1 MESKKKHLGH
11 ILVLLVLITVIQV
24 PTSEAQAYDVGASYE
39 VHEFD
44 NTVEVNLISSTGIVL
59 GKIVFYTS
67 KLETIIYDIT
77 IDTRHISPDTLLVLE
92 YNYTCN
98 TSEYMLR
105 RTLLS
110 TETLSLTSL
119 MQECNDLEEIHVKDL
134 RLIAVIFEENQS
146 IIKTL
151 DLLDY
156 LGENHSLILIKNYKN
171 YWFTL
176 EPRNVVPGWIRVLI
190 RTFYTDL
197 GDVEVVSDKVFNQT
211 TELKLL
217 LEPRGT
223 SLLGTN
229 VSFSLVQAD
238 NNYIV
243 YSDKLDP
250 NKILIIT
257 GDLPGIEYGKEY
269 YLYIRAE
276 RYGIAKSLNLSS
288 TIGPIVFVEKRIE
301 VETIPLTL
309 KDIGNEGLFTHIVID
324 IPMDVSSNEVWIDY
338 TPLGGSIPT
347 IMIAGLERYGPEHT
361 LLHIYLVSE
370 SPLYGYF
377 TLDIKKSDAK
387 VWRGSVYIET
397 SWANDALVK
406 ISSLQAAYYVLDN
419 HVTTRSGPGDY
430 TLVITANETITPS
443 DILIV
448 TVELNVTKK
457 NLISPIILYP
467 YADSRPVE
475 GSPFTSSIVYLFNS
489 TNPGT
494 RQIYIT
500 PGKLSFIIP
509 ASYIT
514 RQDPGSYTE
523 FFFTLYLG
531 LENIENITITN
542 ISITKISIYNETT
555 RYEQEA
561 YFSPIYVAL
570 AAILVAASA
579 ILLLRKRYR
588 VDLITRV
595 LRR

>member
-11 ILVLLVLITVIQV
+11 ILLLLVLITVIQV
-24 PTSEAQAYDVGASYE
+24 PTAETQAYDVGASYE

-44 NTVEVNLISSTGIVL
+44 NTLEVNLISSTGIVL

-77 IDTRHISPDTLLVLE
+77 IDTRHISPDTILVLE

-98 TSEYMLR
+98 ASEYMLGK
-105 RTLLS
+105 TLLS

-119 MQECNDLEEIHVKDL
+119 MRECGDLEEIHVKDL
-134 RLIAVIFEENQS
+134 RLIAVILEENQTT
-146 IIKTL
+146 IKTL
-151 DLLDY
+151 DLLGY
-156 LGENHSLILIKNYKN
+156 LGENHSLTLLKNYKN

-176 EPRNVVPGWIRVLI
+176 EPRTVAPGWIRVLI

-197 GDVEVVSDKVFNQT
+197 GDIEVVSDKVFNQT
-211 TELKLL
+211 SELKLL
-217 LEPRGT
+217 LEPQGT

-229 VSFSLVQAD
+229 VSFTLVQAD
-238 NNYIV
+238 NNDIV

-269 YLYIRAE
+269 NLYIKAE
-276 RYGIAKSLNLSS
+276 QYDIAKSLNLSRI
-288 TIGPIVFVEKRIE
+288 IGPIVFVEKRVE

-309 KDIGNEGLFTHIVID
+309 KDIRNEGLFTHIVID
-324 IPMDVSSNEVWIDY
+324 IPMDVSSNELWIDY
-338 TPLGGSIPT
+338 TPLDGSIPT
-347 IMIAGLERYGPEHT
+347 IMIAGLERSSPEHT

-370 SPLYGYF
+370 SSLYGYF

-387 VWRGSVYIET
+387 VWRGSLYIET
-397 SWANDALVK
+397 SWTNDAMVK
-406 ISSLQAAYYVLDN
+406 ISSLQPAYYVLDN
-419 HVTTRSGPGDY
+419 HITTRSGPGDY

-443 DILIV
+443 DILVV
-448 TVELNVTKK
+448 TIEFNVTKK

-467 YADSRPVE
+467 YADSRPIE
-475 GSPFTSSIVYLFNS
+475 GSPFTSPIVYMFNS

-494 RQIYIT
+494 RQIHT
-500 PGKLSFIIP
+500 APGKLSFIIP

-523 FFFTLYLG
+523 LYFTLYLG
-531 LENIENITITN
+531 LENVANMTITN
-542 ISITKISIYNETT
+542 ITITKISIYNETT

-561 YFSPIYVAL
+561 YFSPVYVTL
-570 AAILVAASA
+570 VAILVAAAA
-579 ILLLRKRYR
+579 ILVLRKKYG

>member
-11 ILVLLVLITVIQV
+11 TLVLLILITVIQV
-24 PTSEAQAYDVGASYE
+24 PTVEAQAYDVGASYE

-77 IDTRHISPDTLLVLE
+77 IDTRHISPDTILVLE